1 MASLSSLMTDSW
13 RYTDYF
19 ESLSDCTYAFNVM
32 KYLFHLIITKVSC
45 QVSLF
50 LMSEATLVNKGMR
63 GRPMGG
69 KGSLTTN
76 NNKKEEM

>member
-1 MASLSSLMTDSW
+1 
-13 RYTDYF
+13 
-19 ESLSDCTYAFNVM
+19 M